1 MTRLLLL
8 ALALLPA
15 AARAA
20 PRDLVQ
26 ASALDRELPRAT
38 GAARVQLL
46 ADAARVP
53 WPVLTEAVEAEV
65 ATHLDA
71 LPADARRAYAL
82 DRALPLLAGELAA
95 PDDLRAKILGE
106 LRRTAAAGTRPPLA
120 SVEAGRAAY
129 ARGDALTA
137 AKTYA
142 EVTRD
147 SALWPEAL
155 RERAWALLVAV
166 KPNEARLLKATVLLS
181 HCRFEEAKAAIA
193 PLEKEPAP
201 TLSEEDARA
210 AIDRNQAPSGEVGL
224 RAWTAP
230 LVVRVREA
238 LAGTRADDPTTPR
251 RPALVALG
259 ARLLREAEAAEVEAE
274 RALTERALR
283 LRYEA
288 VRGERRQ
295 VEAGREA
302 TAALAQTPG
311 LLDDDEIAW
320 SFDGTFWRDELGTY
334 RYVAADACGEK
345 HP

>member
-1 MTRLLLL
+1 
-8 ALALLPA
+8 
-15 AARAA
+15 
-20 PRDLVQ
+20 
-26 ASALDRELPRAT
+26 
-38 GAARVQLL
+38 
-46 ADAARVP
+46 
-53 WPVLTEAVEAEV
+53 V

-71 LPADARRAYAL
+71 LPAEARRAYAL

-106 LRRTAAAGTRPPLA
+106 LRRTAAAGKRPPLA

-155 RERAWALLVAV
+155 RERAWALLVTA
-166 KPNEARLLKATVLLS
+166 KPNEALGATVSLAAPYFAPEDHAEARLLKATVLLS

-193 PLEKEPAP
+193 PLEKDPAP
-201 TLSEEDARA
+201 TLAEEDARA
-210 AIDRNQAPSGEVGL
+210 AIDLNQAPSGEVGL

-259 ARLLREAEAAEVEAE
+259 ARLLREADAAEVEAE